1 MKKIFLLTITTLLL
15 LSCKKNELG
24 GNAVIEGTTVHHSK
38 VITKATVFIKF
49 NAKDFPGNDTNL
61 YDAKVRVDDK
71 GYFKFNVYKGSYY
84 LYGFGYDY
92 AIPSPYHVVAGVPV
106 KNIRAKET
114 VSVTIPMTEGD

>member
-1 MKKIFLLTITTLLL
+1 MFIAIATVFLV
-15 LSCKKNELG
+15 SCKKNELG

-49 NAKDFPGNDTNL
+49 NAKEFPGNDTNA
-61 YDAKVRVDDK
+61 YDAKVRVDEK

-92 AIPSPYHVVAGVPV
+92 AIPKPYHVVAGVPV

-114 VSVTIPMTEGD
+114 VSVTIPLTEGD